1 MINEELDVHGA
12 LTWRSWFGLPVALVV
27 LHALISWIGR
37 APGILTGEDDV
48 RYIIL
53 GRAIKIGE
61 YRELWAPG
69 MPEHHMYPPGYPA
82 LLAAWTSVGGN
93 SFSSLVA
100 LQLVLSVATLGFT
113 FDALRRV
120 VSPAVAMGSLCV
132 LAVNP
137 YLIRAAGTV
146 MSESPL
152 AFCFAVALWASVSMP
167 RGARQSA
174 LVLTAAALAPMMR
187 TAGVVLPAAVL
198 VHLLLGRRWR
208 DAALAFALF
217 VVTIGPL
224 FAWTMADPVVSSGES
239 YAADL
244 AHKGV
249 GLTFRRTVLD
259 RVARNFVF
267 YFTQGLPLSLPA
279 PTIAGT
285 RVDNAI
291 VSLVIGASLA
301 VGLAVAVRGLR
312 LAMLTLLAMGGL
324 LATWPWPVVRYLV
337 PALPLIVPVLLLGTE
352 RLGLQVSRRVGFI
365 AVVAV
370 AAVISLTGAVQ
381 LTERIA
387 SRVQC
392 DYSQTLPDS
401 RCMSTDQASFFSL
414 ARYVRDSLPPDARLL
429 AAKAAPLYYYTNRQT
444 FPAAQV
450 VGMDTARFWLKLR
463 RDRAEYV
470 VLGALHN
477 AEWPRLADLLAQR
490 CKDLT
495 LLAAFP
501 PRTYLFRLGADASGA
516 RDSAAVRP
524 RDNRACAAIRQ
535 YQLDNARNPY

>member
-1 MINEELDVHGA
+1 M
-12 LTWRSWFGLPVALVV
+12 ALVV

-53 GRAIKIGE
+53 GRAIKIGK
-61 YRELWAPG
+61 YRELWATG

-82 LLAAWTSVGGN
+82 LLAAWTSVVGN

-100 LQLVLSVATLGFT
+100 LQLALGVATLAFM

-120 VSPAVAMGSLCV
+120 VSPTVAMGSLFV

-137 YLIRAAGTV
+137 HLLRAAGTV

-152 AFCFAVALWASVSMP
+152 ALCFAVAVWASVSM
-167 RGARQSA
+167 RGGARQSA
-174 LVLTAAALAPMMR
+174 VVLTAAALAPMMR

-198 VHLLLGRRWR
+198 AHLLLERRWR
-208 DAALAFALF
+208 DAALAFVIFA
-217 VVTIGPL
+217 VTVGPL
-224 FAWTMADPVVSSGES
+224 FAWTMSDPVVSSGES

-244 AHKGV
+244 VHKGE
-249 GLTFRRTVLD
+249 GLSYWRTVLG
-259 RVARNFVF
+259 RVIRNFVF

-291 VSLVIGASLA
+291 VSLVIVVSLA

-324 LATWPWPVVRYLV
+324 LAMWPWPVVRYLV
-337 PALPLIVPVLLLGTE
+337 PAMPLVVPVLLLGIE
-352 RLGLQVSRRVGFI
+352 RLGLRVSRRAGFI
-365 AVVAV
+365 AVFAV
-370 AAVISLTGAVQ
+370 AAIISLTGAVH

-387 SRVQC
+387 SDARC
-392 DYSQTLPDS
+392 DHSQPLPDS
-401 RCMSTDQASFFSL
+401 RCMSTDQASFFNVV
-414 ARYVRDSLPPDARLL
+414 RYVRDSLPPSARLL

-444 FPAAQV
+444 IPAPQV
-450 VGMDTARFWLKLR
+450 LGLDTAGFWLKLR
-463 RDRAEYV
+463 REGVEYV
-470 VLGALHN
+470 VLGALHR
-477 AEWPRLADLLAQR
+477 AEWPRLAQRLAER
-490 CKDLT
+490 CEDLT
-495 LLAAFP
+495 LVATFP
-501 PRTYLFRLGADASGA
+501 PRTYLFRLGPVASAA
-516 RDSAAVRP
+516 RDTAAVLP
-524 RDNRACAAIRQ
+524 GDNRACAAIRE
-535 YQLDNARNPY
+535 YQLDNERNPY